1 MVDLQALVAAINAK
15 HHTRFMLQ
23 GKYATGEN
31 QGAYSLSDDQSRE
44 YVLKWNERRSWVRSL
59 QRAQQITNH
68 LRPRGVPVPRYVLV
82 DRYADEVLYWVQTAL
97 PGLPPKGLSLGH
109 AKQLVTLVERQAGQT
124 LQTGSNWSEY
134 VQAVVFAGHSG
145 WRDTLAHYNAQTRA
159 VLSRLTHVVA
169 GISHV
174 TLRVDDICHGDMGTD
189 NVLTQEGTVTGI
201 VDWDAAGEG
210 DRALDLSKLLFYS
223 YHSNDVSSFLRRH
236 ILDISGQDAYAIYLA
251 YNILAQLDWSIHHHS
266 AESVAE
272 GVEFANQILAD
283 LEGME

>member
-1 MVDLQALVAAINAK
+1 MDLQALVAAINAE
-15 HHTRFMLQ
+15 HHTHFMLH
-23 GKYATGEN
+23 GKFATGEN
-31 QGAYSLSDDQSRE
+31 QGAYALSDDQGRK
-44 YVLKWNERRSWVRSL
+44 YVLKWNERPSWVRSL

-68 LRPRGVPVPRYVLV
+68 LGSRGVPVPRYVLV
-82 DRYADEVLYWVQTAL
+82 DRYTDEVLYWVQTAL
-97 PGLPPKGLSLGH
+97 PGLPPKPLSLGH

-124 LQTGSNWSEY
+124 LHTGSNWSEY
-134 VQAVVFAGHSG
+134 VRAVVFAGHSG
-145 WRDTLAHYNAQTRA
+145 WQDSLAQYNAETRA
-159 VLSRLTHVVA
+159 VLSRLTHIVG
-169 GISHV
+169 GISHT

-189 NVLTQEGTVTGI
+189 NVLTQEATVTGI

-223 YHSNDVSSFLRRH
+223 YSNDNVSSLLRWH
-236 ILDISGQDAYAIYLA
+236 IMDISGQDAYAIYLA

-272 GVEFANQILAD
+272 GVEFANQVLAD